1 MKFTTI
7 NESEFREFLD
17 ESSEKTF
24 LQTPEIGKLREK
36 SGWNVDYVGVKEN
49 DTLTAA
55 TMLLSK
61 TTHFNKKE
69 FYSPRGFIIDYNN
82 KELLEFFTKNIKTF
96 IKKNKGYILR
106 IDPYI
111 INVERDSA
119 GDIKEGGIDNRKIKE
134 YLKELGFIKVE
145 KKDMEQVGWMYVLD
159 TENKTEEEILKNMKP
174 NTRNTIRKTLKN
186 GIEIIEIEKK
196 DLKEFHKIMEETGKR
211 KNFHVRNLKY
221 YEDMYDL
228 FNPRNEIKYLITK
241 LDLKKHIKLLEEEK
255 NKEIEA
261 KNKLNDAKYND
272 KKRQSYDQKIK
283 SIEKRINQAEKI
295 RKEDK
300 DVITLSGSMF
310 MLTKPEVIYL
320 SSGNYEKYMFYNSQ
334 YLIQWEMIK
343 YAINNGFKRY
353 NFYGITGN
361 FDKNDKD
368 YGIYEFKTGFNGYVE
383 ELIGEY
389 KLPISKEYY
398 LMELIHKIRK

>member
-241 LDLKKHIKLLEEEK
+241 LNLKKHIKLLEEEK